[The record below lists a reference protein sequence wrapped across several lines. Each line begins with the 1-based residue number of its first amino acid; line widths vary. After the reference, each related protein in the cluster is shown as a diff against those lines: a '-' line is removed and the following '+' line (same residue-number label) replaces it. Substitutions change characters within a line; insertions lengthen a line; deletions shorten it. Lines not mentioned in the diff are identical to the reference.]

1 MQYFIDLTKTQYEQL
16 WTHLLPDEACTESA
30 AFIFADVE
38 ASNSLKILTARDV
51 FLVPESG
58 FKLQFDDYI
67 ELSDETRI
75 SIIKKAHHSKTALIE
90 LHSHPFNSSMASAF
104 SLADISGFEE
114 TVPHMWW
121 RLPGRP
127 YAAVVAAP
135 NGFDALIW
143 SKDPHTPECV
153 TALRVDGRALTPTGK
168 TLGGSH
174 VISR

>member
-16 WTHLLPDEACTESA
+16 WAHLLPDEACVESA

-38 ASNSLKILTARDV
+38 LSNSLQVLTAQDV
-51 FLVPESG
+51 FLVPKSG

-67 ELSDETRI
+67 ELSDATRI
-75 SIIKKAHHSKTALIE
+75 SIIKKAHHTKTALIE
-90 LHSHPFNSSMASAF
+90 LHSHPFDSPRASAF
-104 SLADISGFEE
+104 SLADMAGFEE

-127 YAAVVAAP
+127 YAAIVTAP

-143 SKDPHTPECV
+143 SKDPRTPECV
-153 TALRVDGRALTPTGK
+153 TALRVGGRTLTPTGK
-168 TLGGSH
+168 TLGGFH
-174 VISR
+174 AISQ